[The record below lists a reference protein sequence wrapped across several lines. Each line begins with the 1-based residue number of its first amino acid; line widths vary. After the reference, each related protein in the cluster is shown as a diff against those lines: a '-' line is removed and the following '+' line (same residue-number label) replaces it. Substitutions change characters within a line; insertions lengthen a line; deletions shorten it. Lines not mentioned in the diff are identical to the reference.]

1 MPACEG
7 VLEEGSTRS
16 SLGWGGNRDG
26 YGDWG
31 MGLGLGVGIELGLV
45 TRMRLGMGTRMG
57 CGGCRHGWGHGWSRH
72 SQPWLAASRPAHG
85 GCLHSTLH
93 NPCSLPAL
101 MQRGHAEATRRPPIP
116 LGRAGGRGAAEGVME
131 QQTSPSPSLALG

>member
-16 SLGWGGNRDG
+16 SLGWGGDRDG

-57 CGGCRHGWGHGWSRH
+57 CGDVGMAGDMGGPGTASPGLLQAARPTGAVCTAPCTTRAL
-72 SQPWLAASRPAHG
+72 SQP
-85 GCLHSTLH
+85 
-93 NPCSLPAL
+93 
-101 MQRGHAEATRRPPIP
+101 
-116 LGRAGGRGAAEGVME
+116 
-131 QQTSPSPSLALG
+131 